1 MGKVHFYE
9 ITGQE
14 YINEMRKR
22 LHGELDLVWIK
33 QCRRIVEPI
42 IARRATILDV
52 GCGVGYLYN
61 YFRDIEPVYFG
72 IDGESRLLDI
82 GKEYYASEANVRFL
96 EHDISEA
103 PIPPGFCSKADLV
116 VCSATVEHLPS
127 AFPALEYMGA
137 SASKVL
143 YLRTFLGE
151 TSQLYSIPSSV
162 SEFAKEYRKHVNR
175 YAFDDIFR
183 YLGEQGYR
191 VKVYRDEYTDSMPY
205 LIDGAVR
212 TFYVILAVRP

>member
-1 MGKVHFYE
+1 MKKVHFYE

-14 YINEMRKR
+14 YIDEMRKR
-22 LHGELDLVWIK
+22 LHGELNLVWIK

-42 IARRATILDV
+42 IGRRATILDV
-52 GCGVGYLYN
+52 GCGVGYLYK
-61 YFRDIEPVYFG
+61 YFKDLEPVYFG
-72 IDGESRLLDI
+72 IDGENRLLEI
-82 GKEYYASEANVRFL
+82 GREYYASDADVHFL
-96 EHDISEA
+96 EHDISES
-103 PIPPGFCSKADLV
+103 PIPPDFCPKADLV

-127 AFPALEYMGA
+127 AFPALDYMVA

-151 TSQLYSIPSSV
+151 TSQLYSIESPV
-162 SEFAKEYRKHVNR
+162 SEFADQYRKHVNQ

-183 YLGEQGYR
+183 HLGEQGFR
-191 VKVYRDEYTDSMPY
+191 VKAYRDEYTDSMPY

-212 TFYVILAVRP
+212 TFYVTLAVRP